1 MKITKKDW
9 NLYSASLF
17 VWRFQPFHKWHID
30 AIRQILNESKKLLIV
45 IGSSNNTWTEKNP
58 LNNDIRLKL
67 IKDSLSKEAIDLKRF
82 EFLVKLLPLQYKK
95 IEPEDKLITR
105 MNNPPKVF
113 VDFFNKAR
121 PLTTR
126 MHQLELLPG
135 LGKKHMWQIIEERKG
150 DPFKDFTDLKKRV
163 KLLPDPEKVIFK
175 RIMSEI
181 TGKEKYQLFVD

>member
-82 EFLVKLLPLQYKK
+82 EFYFVPDFGDWKKWTNYIIKSLPKFDIVYSACSNTLEYFKDVCEIKLLKK
-95 IEPEDKLITR
+95 NINISASKIRNLIR
-105 MNNPPKVF
+105 NNDNDWKNWTYL
-113 VDFFNKAR
+113 DNKSYFN
-121 PLTTR
+121 
-126 MHQLELLPG
+126 
-135 LGKKHMWQIIEERKG
+135 
-150 DPFKDFTDLKKRV
+150 F
-163 KLLPDPEKVIFK
+163 
-175 RIMSEI
+175 
-181 TGKEKYQLFVD
+181 

>member
-1 MKITKKDW
+1 MPKKDVF
-9 NLYSASLF
+9 LQPHDEIYIGDGKREKIHHIAGKVDMGKLTGTAKKEMEF
-17 VWRFQPFHKWHID
+17 V
-30 AIRQILNESKKLLIV
+30 
-45 IGSSNNTWTEKNP
+45 
-58 LNNDIRLKL
+58 
-67 IKDSLSKEAIDLKRF
+67 IKDVLKKDQQR
-82 EFLVKLLPLQYKK
+82 
-95 IEPEDKLITR
+95 
-105 MNNPPKVF
+105 F